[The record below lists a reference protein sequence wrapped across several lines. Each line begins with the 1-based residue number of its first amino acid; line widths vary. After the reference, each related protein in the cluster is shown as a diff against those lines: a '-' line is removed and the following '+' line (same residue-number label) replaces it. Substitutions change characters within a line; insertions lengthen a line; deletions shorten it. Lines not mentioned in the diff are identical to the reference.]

1 MPAKSSQQAPSIA
14 ELASALAISTR
25 RISQL
30 KAAGL
35 PTHSIEAA
43 KVWRASQAKV
53 SDSAELL
60 RRQRLELLRE
70 QTRAAKLT
78 ADEREN
84 LLIPRGEVVEREVK
98 IAMALQSFFRV
109 LENEAP
115 AALLG
120 LSLEQSKPAFKRLLR
135 AQQAYLADEKS
146 DFWKTHIITPK
157 P

>member
-1 MPAKSSQQAPSIA
+1 MNKPPTLDAIA
-14 ELASALAISTR
+14 EALGVTTR
-25 RISQL
+25 RVSQL
-30 KAAGL
+30 KTAGM
-35 PTHSIEAA
+35 PVHSIDAA
-43 KVWRASQAKV
+43 KAWRASQAKV

-78 ADEREN
+78 ADERET
-84 LLIPRGEVVEREVK
+84 K

-120 LSLEQSKPAFKRLLR
+120 LSLEQSKPAFKKLLR
-135 AQQAYLADEKS
+135 AQQAYLSDENS
-146 DFWKTHIITPK
+146 DFWKTHTINPTP
-157 P
+157 